1 MESWAELFMI
11 GDIIQEICEFDECET
26 STNSRNSAYSRDK
39 KQQKLDKVRV
49 IEL

>member
-11 GDIIQEICEFDECET
+11 GDIIQDTCEFDECET
-26 STNSRNSAYSRDK
+26 STNSRNSRDK